1 MNDPPQVLCVPAGM
15 VPEVTMPSPSIAA
28 RRVPLHLGVAGR
40 LIMEYNYG
48 ISTSIRWD
56 TAPVTILQQ
65 LNKPFI
71 SIYYIVELH
80 PRAVMFVGL

>member
-1 MNDPPQVLCVPAGM
+1 M

-40 LIMEYNYG
+40 LIIEYNYG

-56 TAPVTILQQ
+56 TAPVTIYTATV
-65 LNKPFI
+65 K
-71 SIYYIVELH
+71 
-80 PRAVMFVGL
+80 